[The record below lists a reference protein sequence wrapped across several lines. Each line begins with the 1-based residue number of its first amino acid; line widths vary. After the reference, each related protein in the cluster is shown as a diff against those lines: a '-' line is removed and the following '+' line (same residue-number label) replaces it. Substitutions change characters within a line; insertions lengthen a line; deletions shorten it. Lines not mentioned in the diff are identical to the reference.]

1 MVNYGV
7 SPPSPNIFFYPL
19 PSRILKLQVI
29 KSHRFWRIR
38 TKTDDL
44 RARLSAS
51 EYIKSPSN
59 WYIQKIREESK
70 KQTDFVLC
78 LPSSQV
84 RILRRL
90 TEILNS
96 FLTFENRG
104 NLNPHYW
111 VKAKDGSK
119 TTEFLTSRK
128 AEENSQNGIVSDALN
143 VHIFSKNSSHKN
155 IFFFKLKNVSGFS
168 HKRIISGYPKWKS
181 STTSLVN
188 LELWPWW
195 FSRSGSK

>member
-90 TEILNS
+90 TEILNR

-111 VKAKDGSK
+111 VKAK
-119 TTEFLTSRK
+119 EVARP
-128 AEENSQNGIVSDALN
+128 Q
-143 VHIFSKNSSHKN
+143 NSSHPERQRK
-155 IFFFKLKNVSGFS
+155 IVKMVLWAMLWMSTSSPRTPVTKTFS
-168 HKRIISGYPKWKS
+168 F
-181 STTSLVN
+181 LN
-188 LELWPWW
+188 
-195 FSRSGSK
+195 